1 MHCKGSLPALLGF
14 ASLQSNLPTSFD
26 NLRGGACERH
36 SPLPIAPAVQYEGG
50 EPCSTCGHTK
60 ADVQLAPHDA
70 AQPTEVLPKF
80 LYLGS
85 YDHASRAELLKVM
98 DITHILNVSHCTRNS
113 SAQG

>member
-1 MHCKGSLPALLGF
+1 MPALRGF
-14 ASLQSNLPTSFD
+14 ASLRSDLPTAFD
-26 NLRGGACERH
+26 NLGAGPCVPQ
-36 SPLPIAPAVQYEGG
+36 SPLPTAPAVQYEGG

-85 YDHASRAELLKVM
+85 YDHASRSELLKVM
-98 DITHILNVSHCTRNS
+98 DITHILNVSPCAETRG
-113 SAQG
+113 AQWQQPEL

>member
-1 MHCKGSLPALLGF
+1 M
-14 ASLQSNLPTSFD
+14 
-26 NLRGGACERH
+26 
-36 SPLPIAPAVQYEGG
+36 QYEGG

-85 YDHASRAELLKVM
+85 YDHASRSELLKVM
-98 DITHILNVSHCTRNS
+98 DITHILNVSPCAESRG
-113 SAQG
+113 AQGQQPAL